1 VVSGLGTYSCGPE
14 VECCVT
20 RRSRSAPLSIEARK
34 VQPKGIQLPHDS
46 GDDMTERRFNLPMDA
61 DSVPEDAFGIYAFRL
76 SLPSDARLGL
86 TAKNADPKSH
96 AEELLRRSHR
106 LKLAIGESPL
116 VGQVGTQQAPYL
128 SQTFKMT
135 ADPLVQSF
143 HTDSLAALIAELGG
157 DMSAVRTAASVLR
170 YTMDLS
176 LPLYVGMT
184 AKQSF
189 RQRLDQHM
197 SGNSQFSERLKVLKI
212 AWSDL
217 QFVIRPLEVPRGSV
231 LTAERLAQS
240 LLRPRVSVA

>member
-1 VVSGLGTYSCGPE
+1 
-14 VECCVT
+14 
-20 RRSRSAPLSIEARK
+20 
-34 VQPKGIQLPHDS
+34 
-46 GDDMTERRFNLPMDA
+46 MTERRFNLPMDA
-61 DSVPEDAFGIYAFRL
+61 DSVPGDSFGIYAFRL

-86 TAKNADPKSH
+86 TAKNADPVAH

-116 VGQVGTQQAPYL
+116 VGQVGTLQAPHL
-128 SQTFKMT
+128 CRTFKMT
-135 ADPLVQSF
+135 AEPQVLSF
-143 HTDSLAALIAELGG
+143 HTDSLSILISELGG
-157 DMSAVRTAASVLR
+157 GMSAVKTAASVLR
-170 YTMDLS
+170 YTIDLS

-197 SGNSQFSERLKVLKI
+197 SGASQFSERLKALRV

-217 QFVIRPLEVPRGSV
+217 QFVIRPLDVPRGSV